1 MIKLPIFYAKFNI
14 PKKQKIK
21 EFIFS
26 LIPIST
32 ERLYFGRI
40 EKIIKKEKYFLKV
53 LKPSYVVIHKTE
65 NYLGETIFEDAIK
78 GNIYNNED
86 YIKTDRLF
94 GSEETIKELFP
105 IITDKKYISRK
116 TLESMFNEYVK
127 KQRRKKLSFTGVK
140 LNEKAA

>member
-1 MIKLPIFYAKFNI
+1 MPVFHAKINV
-14 PKKQKIK
+14 PTKQKVTD
-21 EFIFS
+21 FIFS
-26 LIPIST
+26 LIPVST
-32 ERLYFGRI
+32 KDLYFGRV
-40 EKIIKKEKYFLKV
+40 EKVIKRKNYFLKV
-53 LKPSYVVIHKTE
+53 LKPSYVVIRKTE

-78 GNIYNNED
+78 GDIYNNED

-94 GSEETIKELFP
+94 GSEETIKDLFP
-105 IITDKKYISRK
+105 VKTENAYISRK

>member
-1 MIKLPIFYAKFNI
+1 MPVFHAKINM
-14 PKKQKIK
+14 PTKQKITDL
-21 EFIFS
+21 IS
-26 LIPIST
+26 ALIPVST
-32 ERLYFGRI
+32 KDLYFGRV
-40 EKIIKKEKYFLKV
+40 EKVIKRKDYFLKV

-94 GSEETIKELFP
+94 GSEETIKDLFP
-105 IITDKKYISRK
+105 VKTEKTYISRK

-127 KQRRKKLSFTGVK
+127 KQRRKKLAFTGVK

>member
-1 MIKLPIFYAKFNI
+1 MPVFHAKINM
-14 PKKQKIK
+14 PTKQKITDL
-21 EFIFS
+21 IS
-26 LIPIST
+26 ALIPVST
-32 ERLYFGRI
+32 KDLYFGRV
-40 EKIIKKEKYFLKV
+40 EKVIKRKNYFLKV

-94 GSEETIKELFP
+94 GSEETIKDLFP
-105 IITDKKYISRK
+105 VKTEKAYISRK
-116 TLESMFNEYVK
+116 TLKAMFNEYVK